1 MRDPADNFAER
12 KIRVI
17 IAKPGLDGH
26 DRGAKVLARS
36 LMERGFDVV
45 YTGIRQT
52 PEDIVRAA
60 VEEDADVI
68 GLSVLSGSHMY
79 QFRKVIQLMKKNGMH
94 DVLLI
99 GGGIIPDSDK
109 SKLIKMGVSAVFGP
123 GSSIDEI
130 STFIRENSRRLK

>member
-1 MRDPADNFAER
+1 MSGKRR
-12 KIRVI
+12 IRVI

-36 LMERGFDVV
+36 LMERGFDVI

-60 VEEDADVI
+60 IEEDADVI
-68 GLSVLSGSHMY
+68 GLSVLSGAHMY
-79 QFRKVIQLMKKNGMH
+79 QFRRVARLMKQNKID

-99 GGGIIPDSDK
+99 GGGIIPESDK
-109 SKLIKMGVSAVFGP
+109 PRLVKIGVSAVFGP

-130 STFIRENSRRLK
+130 SRFIMSRCRRLK

>member
-1 MRDPADNFAER
+1 MSGKRR
-12 KIRVI
+12 IRVI

-52 PEDIVRAA
+52 PDDIVRAA
-60 VEEDADVI
+60 IEEDADVI
-68 GLSVLSGSHMY
+68 GLSVLSGAHMY
-79 QFRKVIQLMKKNGMH
+79 QFRRVARLMKQNKIE

-99 GGGIIPDSDK
+99 GGGIIPESDRP
-109 SKLIKMGVSAVFGP
+109 KLARIGVSAVFGP

-130 STFIRENSRRLK
+130 SSFITSRCRRLK